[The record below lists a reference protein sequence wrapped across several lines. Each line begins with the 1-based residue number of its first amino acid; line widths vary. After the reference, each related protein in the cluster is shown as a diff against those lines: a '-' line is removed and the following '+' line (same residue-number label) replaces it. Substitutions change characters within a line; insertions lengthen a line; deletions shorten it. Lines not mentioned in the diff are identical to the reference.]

1 MNISPVSIS
10 HDRLMQLKLIQENHN
25 QVVNDHQSRYF
36 IYEIDD
42 NRWQNV
48 NPEGESEYDL
58 ESIKQEPARLP
69 VGILTTDKE
78 MNTFSF
84 EGDLTISKEDQELLF
99 QSLKPL

>member
-1 MNISPVSIS
+1 MRISPLPIS
-10 HDRLMQLKLIQENHN
+10 HDRLVQLKPIQENHN
-25 QVVNDHQSRYF
+25 QFVNDHQTRYF

-48 NPEGESEYDL
+48 TPEGETEYDL

-69 VGILTTDKE
+69 VGILTVDTE
-78 MNTFSF
+78 TNSFSF

-99 QSLKPL
+99 QSLK